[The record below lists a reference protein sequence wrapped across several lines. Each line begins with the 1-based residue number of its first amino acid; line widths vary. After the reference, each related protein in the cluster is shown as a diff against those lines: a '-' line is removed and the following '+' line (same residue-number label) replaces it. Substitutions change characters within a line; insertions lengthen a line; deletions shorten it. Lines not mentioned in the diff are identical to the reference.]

1 MTATSTPQT
10 EAQTAAREPSPWH
23 EGEIALQRSI
33 GAAEKM
39 AGMGKRVLRDYLIDQ
54 HRDFYKQ
61 LPFIVLGSVDAAG
74 DAWATLRAGTPG
86 FLNSPDPAFLHLD
99 IMRDAGDPAEAGF
112 DDGMPVGLLGIELHT
127 RRRNRMNGT
136 VRRAGN
142 ADDGFDIAVEQSFG
156 NCPQYIQLRDFTFS
170 RPARKPSDK
179 PVETG
184 DHLDAPQFNGRARNI
199 IAGADTLFIASYVD
213 RPDGKNGPERQ
224 VDVSHRGGRAGFV
237 RIGADGTLTIP
248 DFAGNQF
255 FATLGNILVNGK
267 AGLVFADFATGDLL
281 QVAGTG
287 EVILDSDEIAAF
299 QGAERLLRITPRRV
313 VFRPEALPLHWAMR
327 DDGWSPNSL
336 LTGNWDEVATRL
348 KAAELAKAWRP
359 FRVARIGQE
368 SSVVRSF
375 YLEPAD
381 DAGIIPHLAGQH
393 LPIRVTPA
401 GHDKPLMRTYTL
413 SVAPSDRLY
422 RLSIKRE
429 GVVSSHLHDNVKVGD
444 IIEARAPAGDFTID
458 AQRERPAVLLAGG
471 IGVTAMLAMLRHV
484 VYEGVRKRRIRPT
497 YFFYAARTKA
507 ERAFDREIA
516 QLVAASQG
524 QNGQPAVRVIR
535 VLSDPT
541 GAVEGEDYELAGRIE
556 LPLLMAVLPFNDYDF
571 YLCGPG
577 GFMQSLYDGLR
588 GLNVADARI
597 HAEAFGPASLTR
609 KPDGGAQLPA
619 HLTLPPATT
628 ATKVSFMQAKKSA
641 DWQPGGS
648 TLLELAE
655 AQGLQPEFSCRG
667 GTCGSCRTRVLK
679 GAVSYT
685 KTPEAAVA
693 ANEALLCCAVPAK
706 AEDGGEELQL
716 DL

>member
-1 MTATSTPQT
+1 MTATNTPQT
-10 EAQTAAREPSPWH
+10 DAQNAVKEPSPWH
-23 EGEIALQRSI
+23 EGEITLQRSI

-39 AGMGKRVLRDYLIDQ
+39 AGVGKRVLRNYLIEQ

-86 FLNSPDPAFLHLD
+86 FLNAPDPSYLHLD
-99 IMRDAGDPAEAGF
+99 IIRDGSDPAEAGF
-112 DDGMPVGLLGIELHT
+112 EDGEPVGLLGIELHT
-127 RRRNRMNGT
+127 RRRNRLNGT
-136 VRRAGN
+136 VRRTGAE
-142 ADDGFDIAVEQSFG
+142 GFDITVGQSFG

-170 RPARKPSDK
+170 RPTRKLSDK
-179 PVETG
+179 PAESS
-184 DHLDAPQFNGRARNI
+184 DQLDQRARDI
-199 IAGADTLFIASYVD
+199 IAAADTLFIASYVD

-224 VDVSHRGGRAGFV
+224 VDVSHRGGRRGFV
-237 RIGADGTLTIP
+237 RIGEDGTLTIP

-255 FATLGNILVNGK
+255 FATFGNILVNGK
-267 AGLVFADFATGDLL
+267 AGLVFADFESGDLL
-281 QVAGTG
+281 QLTGTG
-287 EVILDSDEIAAF
+287 EVILDSPEIAAF

-313 VFRPEALPLHWAMR
+313 IFRPEALPLRWAMR
-327 DDGWSPNSL
+327 ADGWSPNSL

-359 FRVARIGQE
+359 FRLAKIVQE
-368 SSVVRSF
+368 SSIVRSF
-375 YLEPAD
+375 HLEPAD
-381 DAGIIPHLAGQH
+381 DAGIIPHQAGQH
-393 LPIRVTPA
+393 LPIRVTLP
-401 GHDKPLMRTYTL
+401 GSDKPLMRTYTL
-413 SVAPSDRLY
+413 SVAPSDRTY

-429 GVVSSHLHDNVKVGD
+429 GVVSSHMHDNVKVGD
-444 IIEARAPAGDFTID
+444 IIEVRAPAGDFTID
-458 AQRERPAVLLAGG
+458 ALRERPAVLVAAG
-471 IGVTAMLAMLRHV
+471 IGVTPMLAMLRHI

-541 GAVEGEDYELAGRIE
+541 GAVEGADYELAGRIE

-577 GFMQSLYDGLR
+577 GFMQGLYDGLR
-588 GLNVADARI
+588 GLNVSDARI

-619 HLTLPPATT
+619 HLTLAPAT
-628 ATKVSFMQAKKSA
+628 APVKVSFTQAHKTAEWK
-641 DWQPGGS
+641 PGAG

-667 GTCGSCRTRVLK
+667 GTCGSCRTRVIK

-693 ANEALLCCAVPAK
+693 ENEALLCCAVPATT
-706 AEDGGEELQL
+706 EDEGEELEL
-716 DL
+716 EL